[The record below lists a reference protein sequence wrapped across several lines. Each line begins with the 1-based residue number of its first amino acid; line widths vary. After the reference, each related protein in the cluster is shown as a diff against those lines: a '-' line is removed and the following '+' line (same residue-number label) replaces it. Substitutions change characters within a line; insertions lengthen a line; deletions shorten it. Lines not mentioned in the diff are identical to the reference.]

1 MKDRTKY
8 PGFATNKIIPGILSK
23 AHLNI
28 FVAKPGYF
36 VAPLYKLWHPQ
47 NIPWNFKMIVTQ
59 NIKLDREGD
68 GMTCETINKTCGK
81 NNIIFE
87 IWNIN

>member
-1 MKDRTKY
+1 
-8 PGFATNKIIPGILSK
+8 
-23 AHLNI
+23 
-28 FVAKPGYF
+28 
-36 VAPLYKLWHPQ
+36 
-47 NIPWNFKMIVTQ
+47 MIVTQ

-87 IWNIN
+87 I